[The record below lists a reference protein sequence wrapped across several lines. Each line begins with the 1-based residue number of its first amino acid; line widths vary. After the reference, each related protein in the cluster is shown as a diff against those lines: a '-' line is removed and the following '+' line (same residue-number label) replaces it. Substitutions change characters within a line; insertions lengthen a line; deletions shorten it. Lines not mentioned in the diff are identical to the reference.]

1 MNDSPRHVELLAP
14 ARDLTCGV
22 EAIRHG
28 ADAVYIGAP
37 RFGARAAA
45 GNSVDDIRRLC
56 DFAHPYGAKVYV
68 TLNTLIYEDELAEA
82 ERLVHALYRAGV
94 DALITQDLGLLEMD
108 IPPIPLHAST
118 QMDNRDAGKA
128 RFLERVGFSR
138 IVLARELTLA
148 QIREIAE
155 ATSVPLEVFVHG
167 ALCVSYSGQCYLS
180 AALSGR
186 SANRGECAQ
195 YCRLPYTLVDA
206 DGRVILKDKHLL
218 SLKDMNR
225 GDRLEEL
232 LDAGV
237 TSLKIEG
244 RMKDVSYVKNV
255 TAWYRQK
262 LDALFARRPEYRAA
276 SAGHCAYT
284 FTPDPR
290 RSFNRGFTPFYLDGR
305 VKDVTSFDTPKS
317 QGQPIGRVRATR
329 TDGTFHVS
337 AQVPLSNGDGL
348 TYFNGKGELVG
359 FRINRIDGD
368 RIHTLEKLSI
378 APGTPLYRN
387 YDQAFEKILAKPS
400 AQRKLNLRLRLTDTP
415 TGFSLEASDETGAR
429 VVLSKPFE
437 KTPARV
443 PQTERIRSELGK
455 LGDTLFQAERIEV
468 ALSADW
474 FIPASFLADL
484 RRETIDLLLANQRV
498 RYPREVARWKQAR
511 QGDKAFLLK
520 DRSLSYRDNVANS
533 LARRF
538 YKKQGAREIAPAFE
552 VKPPGE
558 EAPLMYAKHCL
569 RYSLGWCPR
578 QQAARSPY
586 REPYY
591 LCYKETRLRLQFDCQ
606 NCQMLILADKRKE

>member
-206 DGRVILKDKHLL
+206 DGRVIVKDKHLL

-276 SAGHCAYT
+276 SAGHCVYT

-317 QGQPIGRVRATR
+317 QGQPIGRVRTTR
-329 TDGTFHVS
+329 TDGTLLVS

-348 TYFNGKGELVG
+348 AYFNGKGELVG

-429 VVLSKPFE
+429 VVLAKPFE

-498 RYPREVARWKQAR
+498 RYPRDVTRWKQAR